1 MNKKKITNC
10 EKCGAETRPVQK
22 EEFDT
27 MLKACLTTPP
37 LRLKDLK
44 ERLKKEREEKKLA
57 KQHSENQF

>member
-10 EKCGAETRPVQK
+10 EKCGAETRPVRK

-37 LRLKDLK
+37 LKLKDLK
-44 ERLKKEREEKKLA
+44 EQLKKEREEKKLA
-57 KQHSENQF
+57 RQNLEH